1 MKRII
6 YTLIT
11 LFLLASCQQE
21 DLPTVGEGIGYLSL
35 EDIQIQAAE
44 VETVQTR
51 AVDNDLYVEIWQNGN
66 LYGEHEYAP
75 GKVPAKIELPVGT
88 YALKTYNTEAYEA
101 GEPWYYGEQEFKITE
116 GGVNYLSYE
125 VPLKN
130 FGVKLQLPEGFEELF
145 YDITFT
151 IEGQNL
157 TDGGEPYYF
166 SPETKSISY
175 TLTAKNTDK
184 EDQISKGS
192 NEDWENTTLTTGK
205 LYIITYS
212 FETKALVLVP

>member
-1 MKRII
+1 MKHLI

-44 VETVQTR
+44 VEMVQTR
-51 AVDNDLYVEIWQNGN
+51 AVDNDLYVEIWQDGS
-66 LYGEHEYAP
+66 LYDNHKYTP
-75 GKVPAKIELPVGT
+75 RTVPAKIELPAGT
-88 YALKTYNTEAYEA
+88 YTLKVYNMETYAD
-101 GEPWYYGEQEFKITE
+101 GKPWYYGEQEFTIAE

-145 YDITFT
+145 DK
-151 IEGQNL
+151 IEFSVGDQDL
-157 TDGGEPYYF
+157 TNGEPYYF
-166 SPETKSISY
+166 DPKTTSISY
-175 TLTAKNTDK
+175 MLKATNGDGEEKTDNGTTNVTA
-184 EDQISKGS
+184 
-192 NEDWENTTLTTGK
+192 GK
-205 LYIITYS
+205 LYTITYS

>member
-1 MKRII
+1 MKYLI

-21 DLPTVGEGIGYLSL
+21 DLPTVGESIGYLSL

-88 YALKTYNTEAYEA
+88 YTLKTYNTEAYVA
-101 GEPWYYGEQEFKITE
+101 GEPWYYGEQEFSIAE
-116 GGVNYLSYE
+116 GKVNYLSYE

-145 YDITFT
+145 DK
-151 IEGQNL
+151 IEFSVGDQDL
-157 TDGGEPYYF
+157 TDGVPYYF
-166 SPETKSISY
+166 PPETTSISY
-175 TLTAKNTDK
+175 TLKAT
-184 EDQISKGS
+184 
-192 NEDWENTTLTTGK
+192 NEDGDKQTDNGTTSVTAGK
-205 LYIITYS
+205 LYTITYS

>member
-1 MKRII
+1 MKHLI

-88 YALKTYNTEAYEA
+88 YTLKTYNTEAYVA
-101 GEPWYYGEQEFKITE
+101 GEPWYYGEQEFSIAE

-145 YDITFT
+145 DDITFT
-151 IEGQNL
+151 VGEDVGL
-157 TDGGEPYYF
+157 EDGDVYYF
-166 SPETKSISY
+166 APDMESISY
-175 TLTAKNTDK
+175 TLKAKN
-184 EDQISKGS
+184 EDEEPLEKAGYNS
-192 NEDWENTTLTTGK
+192 EWENTTLTTGK

-212 FETKALVLVP
+212 FETKTLTLVP

>member
-1 MKRII
+1 MKHLI

-51 AVDNDLYVEIWQNGN
+51 AVDNDLYVEIWQKGN
-66 LYGEHEYAP
+66 LYEEHEYAP

-88 YALKTYNTEAYEA
+88 YMLKTYNTEAYEA
-101 GEPWYYGEQEFKITE
+101 GKPWYYGEQEFSIAE
-116 GGVNYLSYE
+116 GKVNYLSYE
-125 VPLKN
+125 VPLEN

-145 YDITFT
+145 PVNSFMVGN
-151 IEGQNL
+151 IEL
-157 TDGGEPYYF
+157 EDGEEYYF
-166 SPETKSISY
+166 DPDTKSISY
-175 TLTAKNTDK
+175 TLTAENTDK
-184 EDQISKGS
+184 EEQISKGS

-212 FETKALVLVP
+212 FEAKALTLVP

>member
-1 MKRII
+1 MKYLLYIVSF
-6 YTLIT
+6 
-11 LFLLASCQQE
+11 LFLISCQQE

-88 YALKTYNTEAYEA
+88 YTLKTYNTEAYA
-101 GEPWYYGEQEFKITE
+101 DGKPWYYGEQEFSIAE
-116 GGVNYLSYE
+116 GKVNYLSYE

-145 YDITFT
+145 DAIEFLV
-151 IEGQNL
+151 EGQNL
-157 TDGGEPYYF
+157 TDGEPYYF
-166 SPETKSISY
+166 SPETTSISY
-175 TLTAKNTDK
+175 TLKATNEAGEEKTDNGTTNVTA
-184 EDQISKGS
+184 
-192 NEDWENTTLTTGK
+192 GK
-205 LYIITYS
+205 LYTITYS

>member
-1 MKRII
+1 MKHLI

-21 DLPTVGEGIGYLSL
+21 DLPTVGESIGYLSL

-51 AVDNDLYVEIWQNGN
+51 AVDNDLSVEIWQDGS
-66 LYGEHEYAP
+66 LYDNHKYTP
-75 GKVPAKIELPVGT
+75 RTVPAKIELPAGT
-88 YALKTYNTEAYEA
+88 YTLKVYNMETYAD
-101 GEPWYYGEQEFKITE
+101 GKPWYYGEQEFTIAE
-116 GGVNYLSYE
+116 GKVNYLSYE

-145 YDITFT
+145 PVNSFMVGN
-151 IEGQNL
+151 IEL
-157 TDGGEPYYF
+157 EDGEEYYF
-166 SPETKSISY
+166 DPDTKSISY
-175 TLTAKNTDK
+175 TLTAENTDK
-184 EDQISKGS
+184 EEQISKGS

-212 FETKALVLVP
+212 FEAKALTLVP